1 MYVLLF
7 SEATIGNAMPYRFCI
22 LSEGSIDA
30 ISNAIVAIIDQLER
44 EQINDNF
51 VKGYWHE
58 RDDVAGTPIIEN
70 ITNSIQNS
78 KFVLLLI
85 HPVNIRHE
93 WWKMNRYMSLIHRMN
108 NPEHMNTVIP
118 IFIDDPEDPLATRGI
133 PLEIQVL
140 HGLRYDSN
148 SDAKFWRKLKNLI
161 LGREE
166 GNNIL

>member
-22 LSEGSIDA
+22 LSKLKKGV
-30 ISNAIVAIIDQLER
+30 ISNAIVAILDQLER
-44 EQINDNF
+44 EQIDGNF

-58 RDDVAGTPIIEN
+58 RDAVAGTPIIEN

-93 WWKMNRYMSLIHRMN
+93 WWKMMNISLIHRMI

-118 IFIDDPEDPLATRGI
+118 IFIDDPEDPLATRDI
-133 PLEIQVL
+133 PLEIQAL
-140 HGLRYDSN
+140 RGLRYDSN
-148 SDAKFWRKLKNLI
+148 SDAEFWRKLKNLI

-166 GNNIL
+166 GKIIV